1 MAQSP
6 FQPLTIL
13 AFNLEEDP
21 NDHIRVPGSL
31 PLSGGTCTFLCFF
44 SQLRDYCF
52 LHLKK
57 DLPKVTWCISRSMV
71 LHLNQ
76 MGSWLFLDELV
87 SQVHLGGNLS

>member
-31 PLSGGTCTFLCFF
+31 PLSGWTCTFLCFF
-44 SQLRDYCF
+44 PS
-52 LHLKK
+52 
-57 DLPKVTWCISRSMV
+57 
-71 LHLNQ
+71 
-76 MGSWLFLDELV
+76 
-87 SQVHLGGNLS
+87 